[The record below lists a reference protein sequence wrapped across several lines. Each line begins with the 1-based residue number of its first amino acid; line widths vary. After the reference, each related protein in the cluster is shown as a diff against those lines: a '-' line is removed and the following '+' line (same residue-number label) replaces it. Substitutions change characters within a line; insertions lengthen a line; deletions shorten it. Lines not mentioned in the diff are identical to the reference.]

1 MISHDACAPNA
12 HDGVVSY
19 AMIRRHLW
27 VSGVVQGVWYRGSC
41 SEQATLLGVAGWARN
56 LPDGRVEVVAE
67 GAAGEVERLV
77 QWCKVGPPGALV
89 TGLEE
94 LSEEPE
100 GIAGF
105 AVI

>member
-1 MISHDACAPNA
+1 M
-12 HDGVVSY
+12 V
-19 AMIRRHLW
+19 RRHLW
-27 VSGVVQGVWYRGSC
+27 VNGMVQGVWYRGSC
-41 SEQATLLGVAGWARN
+41 SEQARLLGVSGWARN

-77 QWCKVGPPGALV
+77 EWCKVGPPGALV

-100 GIAGF
+100 GVVGF
-105 AVI
+105 AVV